1 MTCADCG
8 RELLSDEVG
17 LSRKL
22 LGRATREFCCLSCL
36 ATRFSA
42 DEEVLSAMI
51 ERFREAGCTLFT

>member
-8 RELLSDEVG
+8 RELARDEVG
-17 LSRKL
+17 LSRKF

-36 ATRFSA
+36 AVRFST
-42 DEEVLSAMI
+42 DEDVLRAMI